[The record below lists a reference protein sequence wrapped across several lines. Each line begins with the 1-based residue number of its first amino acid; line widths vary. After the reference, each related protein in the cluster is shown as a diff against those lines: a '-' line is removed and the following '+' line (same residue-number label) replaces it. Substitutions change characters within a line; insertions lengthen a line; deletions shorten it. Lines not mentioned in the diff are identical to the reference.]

1 MLRWMYV
8 FSDGRSS
15 ISLPVLLLFFFLM
28 IRRPPRSTL
37 FPYTTLFRSPHAVRG
52 EPAPVALRA
61 ERSGGGR
68 DDAEDGPV
76 AQPVAL
82 GGRRGLLAHGLD
94 PAVARL
100 EDLEHRLPAH
110 DLVHRPAR
118 RTADVHVLDEA
129 DLGSDALAE
138 LDEVHELVIVHP
150 ANDDRVELRPR
161 EAGARHRLDA
171 LQDLGVILATR
182 ERGEPIGAQGVE
194 AHRHAVEPRFLE
206 RARQLGEQHA
216 VGRDREVAQARLG
229 GEEAD
234 EARQVA
240 SQERLAAR
248 ETDFVHPEIHE
259 DVGERADL
267 FEVEDLLAREPDVVL
282 LGHAVLAAQV
292 ASVGD
297 RDAEVPERPTVGVV
311 DPHQTA
317 PAATATS
324 ARARSH
330 SRISPAFFT
339 PTSKWSHGRRSSVE
353 RARVVQK
360 SGSPSHSRSA
370 RRQSPSNAAASSRKP
385 ATRRSPRAS
394 SAWSAASRGFSWSTR
409 TFENRRAPRLTISS
423 FAWSDSAPSKG
434 AHWKGVQGFGTK
446 DETDSVKRPNGFP
459 DGSSTRRRSS
469 IRSASSGIASTSA
482 SVDRKSTRLNSS
494 HLVIS
499 YAVFC

>member
-1 MLRWMYV
+1 MDQRVAPPTSMY
-8 FSDGRSS
+8 SMKRTSAATR
-15 ISLPVLLLFFFLM
+15 LPNSM
-28 IRRPPRSTL
+28 RSTSSSS
-37 FPYTTLFRSPHAVRG
+37 FTPRITTVSSFV
-52 EPAPVALRA
+52 PVK
-61 ERSGGGR
+61 
-68 DDAEDGPV
+68 
-76 AQPVAL
+76 
-82 GGRRGLLAHGLD
+82 
-94 PAVARL
+94 
-100 EDLEHRLPAH
+100 
-110 DLVHRPAR
+110 PAR
-118 RTADVHVLDEA
+118 VTVWMPSRTWAWLWRRVSAANRSARRVSRLTVTRWSPA
-129 DLGSDALAE
+129 SLSVPASSASSTP
-138 LDEVHELVIVHP
+138 LVVI
-150 ANDDRVELRPR
+150 
-161 EAGARHRLDA
+161 AR
-171 LQDLGVILATR
+171 
-182 ERGEPIGAQGVE
+182 
-194 AHRHAVEPRFLE
+194 
-206 RARQLGEQHA
+206 
-216 VGRDREVAQARLG
+216 ARLG

-240 SQERLAAR
+240 PEERLAAR
-248 ETDFVHPEIHE
+248 ETDLVHPEIHE

-267 FEVEDLLAREPDVVL
+267 LEVEDLLAREPDVVL

-353 RARVVQK
+353 RVRVVQK

-394 SAWSAASRGFSWSTR
+394 SAWSAASRGFSWNTR
-409 TFENRRAPRLTISS
+409 TFENRRTPRLTISS

-469 IRSASSGIASTSA
+469 IRSASSGMASTSA
-482 SVDRKSTRLNSS
+482 SVSVGWPIMK
-494 HLVIS
+494 
-499 YAVFC
+499 